1 MPKSKDITRLVPR
14 NIDQDES
21 KSDRFRRLANQRFRV
36 LKAAMTRM
44 GRLSGPSYDA
54 STEQIDKLIEALTR
68 EFDFMIAQLHRKV
81 DSDAPDDLF

>member
-1 MPKSKDITRLVPR
+1 
-14 NIDQDES
+14 
-21 KSDRFRRLANQRFRV
+21 
-36 LKAAMTRM
+36 M